1 MDVTAESQGADGA
14 GGADPAGSIVS
25 WHEPRP
31 GRVVLTE
38 RNNVDGWIAADLS
51 VALER

>member
-1 MDVTAESQGADGA
+1 MDAGTESQGAGA
-14 GGADPAGSIVS
+14 TGGAEPSASIVS
-25 WHEPRP
+25 WHEPSP

-38 RNNVDGWIAADLS
+38 RNNVDGWMAADCS

>member
-1 MDVTAESQGADGA
+1 MDGTVESQGADGVGGRETA
-14 GGADPAGSIVS
+14 GPIVS
-25 WHEPRP
+25 WHEPSP